1 MSIEFSPIQYGESK
15 ISRFLFDA
23 EKAIGKGLDREDLS
37 NCESQ
42 LEVGVKTSFSK
53 NQDFIVCDCEID
65 FGWSISVDEESGA
78 PDVRA
83 ECKMSSRIACPIG
96 AASEQE
102 IQDALSVNGVMYVW
116 GKIRDVVENA
126 SRNFMAGALILPA
139 INPRSII
146 DDMQETQ
153 E

>member
-23 EKAIGKGLDREDLS
+23 ENAIEKGLNGESLS
-37 NCESQ
+37 GGESQ

-53 NQDFIVCDCEID
+53 NDDFIVCDCSINL
-65 FGWSISVDEESGA
+65 GWSISMDEESGV

-83 ECKMSSRIACPIG
+83 ECKMSSRVTCPISV
-96 AASEQE
+96 ASEDE
-102 IQDALSVNGVMYVW
+102 IQEALAVNGVTYVW
-116 GKIRDVVENA
+116 GKIRDVIESA
-126 SRNFMAGALILPA
+126 SRNFMTGALVLPA
-139 INPRSII
+139 IDPRSLIA
-146 DDMQETQ
+146 DMQEAQ

>member
-23 EKAIGKGLDREDLS
+23 ENAIGKGLDREGL
-37 NCESQ
+37 CGGESQ
-42 LEVGVKTSFSK
+42 LEVGVKTSFSR
-53 NQDFIVCDCEID
+53 NDDFIVCDCEID

-78 PDVRA
+78 PDVRT

-96 AASEQE
+96 VASDEE
-102 IQDALSVNGVMYVW
+102 VQDALAINGVTYIW
-116 GKIRDVVENA
+116 GKIRDVIENA
-126 SRNFMAGALILPA
+126 SRNFMTGALVLPA
-139 INPRSII
+139 INPRSLI
-146 DDMQETQ
+146 DDMQEAQ